1 MQPILVLHG
10 VILEQEH
17 IVLITVQVL
26 LLVLV
31 QNMKQKQ
38 LHLAFHLALLMFQQS
53 DFQDLLL
60 DRIAGMVLPI
70 ESTLLLAHIII

>member
-1 MQPILVLHG
+1 MQPILILHG

-38 LHLAFHLALLMFQQS
+38 LHLAFHLALFMFRQS
-53 DFQDLLL
+53 DFQHLLL
-60 DRIAGMVLPI
+60 DRIAGRVLPI
-70 ESTLLLAHIII
+70 ESTLLLGHIII